1 MNGVVILLLL
11 VLGLFSLSLLFDNLF
26 YEDKPQKN
34 H

>member
-1 MNGVVILLLL
+1 MNGIFILLLL
-11 VLGLFSLSLLFDNLF
+11 VLSLFSLSWFFENLF

>member
-1 MNGVVILLLL
+1 MDGIFILLLL
-11 VLGLFSLSLLFDNLF
+11 VLGLFSLSWFFETLI

>member
-1 MNGVVILLLL
+1 MNGIVILLLL

-26 YEDKPQKN
+26 YEDKSQKN